1 MRDIATD
8 PNDAVMMQ
16 SLINLAQDFRLN
28 MIAEEVETEAQF
40 KFLKEHGCMAYQGY
54 FFSKPITIEQFEQL
68 LVSSGCE

>member
-40 KFLKEHGCMAYQGY
+40 KFLKEHGLSG
-54 FFSKPITIEQFEQL
+54 L
-68 LVSSGCE
+68 LLQ